1 MNKYVKQIKDSIVDQ
16 NPVLVQFLGMCPTL
30 ATTTSVSNAIGMGL
44 AATAVLICSNVFISL
59 LRKFIPKEIRIA
71 SYIVII
77 SGFVTAVELLMKA
90 FFTPLYDALGLY
102 IPLIV
107 VNCIILAR
115 AEAYAS
121 KNPVLPS
128 AVDGLAMGLGF
139 TAALILIASVREIL
153 GAGTW
158 LGLRVTP
165 AAFQPAL
172 IFILPAGAFLTLG
185 LISAA
190 VNKGKDL
197 AAAYADAHPKPEGVA
212 VLPDEIVTEAPAAAA
227 IESVAEAETPSEET
241 HASKTESAP
250 TQQTDTVPTEDAV
263 SAEPITPTAESADES
278 VKEET
283 TNKESEETTNGT
295 AD

>member
-1 MNKYVKQIKDSIVDQ
+1 MNKYLKQLKHGIIDD
-16 NPVLVQFLGMCPTL
+16 NPTLVQFLGMCPTL
-30 ATTTSVSNAIGMGL
+30 ATTTSVSNAVGMGL

-90 FFTPLYDALGLY
+90 YFTSLYDALGLY

-128 AVDGLAMGLGF
+128 AMDGLSMGLGF

-158 LGLRVTP
+158 LGMRVTP
-165 AAFQPAL
+165 AAFEPAL
-172 IFILPAGAFLTLG
+172 IFVLPAGAFLTLG
-185 LISAA
+185 IIVAA

-197 AAAYADAHPKPEGVA
+197 AAAYAEAHPKPEGVA
-212 VLPDEIVTEAPAAAA
+212 VLPDEIVTDTAEPVSEEPEPDAPEQLPTENKETSET
-227 IESVAEAETPSEET
+227 ESENSEESEAETNE
-241 HASKTESAP
+241 
-250 TQQTDTVPTEDAV
+250 
-263 SAEPITPTAESADES
+263 
-278 VKEET
+278 
-283 TNKESEETTNGT
+283 T